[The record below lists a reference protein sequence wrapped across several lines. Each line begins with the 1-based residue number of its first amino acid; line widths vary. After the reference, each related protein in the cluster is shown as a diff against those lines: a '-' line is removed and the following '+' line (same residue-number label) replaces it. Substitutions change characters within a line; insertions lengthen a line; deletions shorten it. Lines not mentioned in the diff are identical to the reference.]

1 MRTSGWSVF
10 FARSEQKIR
19 SPVTLEPQSAMKWI
33 KRFFGKKPD
42 SVPHADGESEDR
54 WWNARM
60 AALHA
65 VLGPS
70 EDMVFH
76 ALQPLYLG
84 GFADVVEFRQHV
96 PGSTYVTSDLIG
108 ESGQLPSSLGNYELM
123 ICTREKSDWA
133 ANIICKLAKY
143 TLEAVLEPGQTMD
156 IGPAAPKGSTVAA
169 FLFAEPE
176 IKTPRLT
183 VNGLESGLLLCV
195 GILPD
200 ELAVCMKE
208 GSTRILE
215 LLKDKKVFPYTD
227 LNRTSVLKE
236 E

>member
-1 MRTSGWSVF
+1 
-10 FARSEQKIR
+10 
-19 SPVTLEPQSAMKWI
+19 MKWI
-33 KRFFGKKPD
+33 SRFFGKKPN
-42 SVPHADGESEDR
+42 SVPNDNGESEDK

-65 VLGPS
+65 ILGPS
-70 EDMVFH
+70 ENMVFH

-96 PGSTYVTSDLIG
+96 PGSTYVTSDMIG
-108 ESGQLPSSLGNYELM
+108 ESGQLPSSLGNFELM

-133 ANIICKLAKY
+133 ANIISKLAKY

-156 IGPAAPKGSTVAA
+156 IGPAAPKGSTVVA
-169 FLFAEPE
+169 FLFAELE
-176 IKTPRLT
+176 TTPKLT

-200 ELAVCMKE
+200 ELDVCMKE
-208 GSTRILE
+208 GSTRIFE
-215 LLKDKKVFPYTD
+215 LLKKEKVFPYTD
-227 LNRTSVLKE
+227 LNRDSVLKE
-236 E
+236 G